1 MSDSTREG
9 QCDRL
14 PKHLAPPTEE
24 TYAKEQAAYAEL
36 KRQGRL

>member
-9 QCDRL
+9 QCDRH

-24 TYAKEQAAYAEL
+24 TYEAEKAAYAEL
-36 KRQGRL
+36 KQRGVL